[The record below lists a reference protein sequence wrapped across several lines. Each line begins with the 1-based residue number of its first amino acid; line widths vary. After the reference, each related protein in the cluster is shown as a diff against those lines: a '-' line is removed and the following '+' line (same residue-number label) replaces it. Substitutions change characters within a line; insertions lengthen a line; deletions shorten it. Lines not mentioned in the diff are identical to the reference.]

1 MERYRSYGEKDDK
14 PKEIGDGAFIGVD
27 EYNGAENI
35 NPGNVQKAV
44 NLDFSSKDAVT
55 RGGFVCLPQLG
66 VSTNNLTWVRGVLAT
81 GAFPTNTSGDYLSVT
96 YGKGLFV
103 AGGSPRILSTGS
115 PIIYYPNLAYSYDGI
130 NWAYCNCLS
139 FAPDIGTTSY
149 TLFFPKLTFSNN
161 QFFAI
166 RIPTLSDSV
175 VRCFSSADGIVW
187 NSGSAITPFEAG
199 SAFTV
204 TSLTAVNGRL
214 IATAIWQSTV
224 TDGLNTATRWECYT
238 SVDNGVTWTRSGI
251 IRNSTLEYTTLTTG
265 EGTNQTVTYG
275 NGVYV
280 FGGLIARNR
289 TGAPDIAS
297 YRGLY
302 YSYDLVT
309 WTENTYFNGTV
320 LSDGIFSNGRFIYA
334 SGAFSP
340 IKYYVSTDAVNWSVL
355 YEKNVASSGLYEA
368 ATFAAGNGFLLAS
381 VFDQITGSYEFQTI
395 RSSIAGSDWPL
406 RSLNAFP
413 TAFYRIYSFA
423 YGNGAFV
430 AVGGLWRGATAYI
443 STNPTGGVSALASGL
458 YSDPDDAGVQWIMM
472 LGYDFVGFYKFGRTS
487 RTVSLGSHTVTERS
501 TIVQANNQ
509 VYIFRGPNQKPL
521 YWDGDWSTTFA
532 EVPNTTL
539 PSSFA
544 SIPNS
549 SQATYYQNRLW
560 VLDGKDSIAAS
571 DVLSFTDYDPQA
583 NEFNLNTGSSD
594 YVVAT
599 FPFGI
604 NTLVVFKNK
613 SIIALNNVEGS
624 LLDVTAT
631 EVTRQVGLV
640 GPNAITSVGPDLA
653 YVSYGDINLLTLTAT
668 NNALQHKTLPLSARI
683 RKIMSR
689 VNWDVGS
696 KISLGYW
703 SNKLYVALPLDN
715 SQVCNTVVVYN
726 FITDQWYGEWN
737 FSSTMNMCIQGWQV
751 TEYLGLQRLHAI
763 TEDGRI
769 FVTDEGQND
778 ISGTTVAEISS
789 ELVTR
794 AYVVE
799 EGNHFQ
805 RRIYLDVATNRP
817 KLSCSVYTEGANEE
831 SVLLTDQTYTRAESW
846 KFADTAYDLTNANN
860 DYNRAYRKDYST
872 GPDSVQ
878 PGSGFEPEMTQ
889 ELRLPLLARRQGRL
903 SWIKVTNTQ
912 GFISVMSLAF
922 ETRSGQRANFVQV

>member
-1 MERYRSYGEKDDK
+1 MNRYRSYGERDDQ
-14 PKEIGDGAFIGVD
+14 PQVVGDGAFKGVD
-27 EYNGAENI
+27 EYDGSENI
-35 NPGNVQKAV
+35 KPGNVQKAV
-44 NLDFSSKDAVT
+44 NLDFSSKDATT

-66 VSTNNLTWVRGVLAT
+66 ESTNNLTWVRGVLAT

-103 AGGSPRILSTGS
+103 ACGNVRTVNTSPTL
-115 PIIYYPNLAYSYDGI
+115 YYPNLAYSYDGV

-139 FAPDIGTTSY
+139 FAPNIGTTSY
-149 TLFFPKLTFSNN
+149 QFNFTKITFSNN

-166 RIPTLSDSV
+166 RTLVAGDQV
-175 VRCFSSADGIVW
+175 NRCFSSSDGIVW
-187 NSGSAITPFEAG
+187 NSGSEITPFEAAAAFTITTL
-199 SAFTV
+199 SAF
-204 TSLTAVNGRL
+204 NNKL
-214 IATAIWQSTV
+214 IVTAIWQSTV
-224 TDGLNTATRWECYT
+224 SDGWNTATRWESYT

-265 EGTNQTVTYG
+265 EGTNQTLTYG

-280 FGGLIARNR
+280 FGGILARRRN
-289 TGAPDIAS
+289 TPPIEPEA

-309 WTENTYFNGTV
+309 WTENTYFNGII

-334 SGAFSP
+334 TGTSSP

-355 YEKNVASSGLYEA
+355 YEKDVASSGLYEA

-395 RSSIAGSDWPL
+395 RSSIAGSAWPL

-413 TAFYRIYSFA
+413 NQFYRIYSFA

-430 AVGGLWRGATAYI
+430 AVGGLWRGTTAYI

-458 YSDPDDAGVQWIMM
+458 YSDPDDPGVQWIML
-472 LGYDFVGFYKFGRTS
+472 LGYDFVGFYRFGRTR
-487 RTVSLGSHTVTERS
+487 RTVSLGSNTVTAVS

-521 YWDGDWSTTFA
+521 YWDGDWSTTFF

-539 PSSFA
+539 PSSFS

-560 VLDGKDSIAAS
+560 VLDGKDTIAAS
-571 DVLSFTDYDPQA
+571 DVLSFTDYDPRA
-583 NEFNLNTGSSD
+583 NEFNLNTGNSD

-604 NTLVVFKNK
+604 NTLIVFKNK
-613 SIIALNNVEGS
+613 SILALNNVEGS

-631 EVTRQVGLV
+631 EVTRQIGLV

-668 NNALQHKTLPLSARI
+668 NNAVQHKTLPLSARI

-689 VNWDVGS
+689 VNWEVGY
-696 KISLGYW
+696 KISMGYW
-703 SNKLYVALPLDN
+703 NNELYVALPLDN
-715 SQVCNTVVVYN
+715 SQVCDTVVVYN

-737 FSSTMNMCIQGWQV
+737 FSPTMNMCIQGWQV
-751 TEYLGLQRLHAI
+751 VDYLGLQRLHAI

-789 ELVTR
+789 EMVTR
-794 AYVVE
+794 AYAFE
-799 EGNHFQ
+799 EGNHLQ
-805 RRIYLDVATNRP
+805 RRIYLDLATNRP
-817 KLSCSVYTEGANEE
+817 KFSCSVYTEGANEE

-846 KFADTAYDLTNANN
+846 KWEDSAYDLTNANN
-860 DYNRAYRKDYST
+860 DYNRAYRKDYSS
-872 GPDSVQ
+872 GPDSIQ
-878 PGSGFEPEMTQ
+878 TGSGFQPEMPQ
-889 ELRLPLLARRQGRL
+889 EFRIPLLVRRQGRL
-903 SWIKVTNTQ
+903 SWIKITNTQ
-912 GFISVMSLAF
+912 GFISVMSLTF
-922 ETRSGQRANFVQV
+922 EMRPGQRSNLIQV